1 MSAPMTGP
9 LARPPAPARAAC
21 VLALLLLAAVPAA
34 QDQPPAEPPPD
45 PPAESPAPAPAPS
58 PENPPPAPAP
68 DAATPAS
75 GARPTPN
82 PSSDSVRV
90 DRPATVNGEAITAD
104 EIIDEALHLG
114 EDFPGAE
121 TGQLQFMARALIAGQ
136 ILLAAEAR
144 RLGVTLPERELDEY
158 WERSSGRVPDYEKLA
173 QQAGISVE
181 RQMERARRTA
191 LADLYLRHRVGLRG
205 DYGRWIPPD
214 PRLVRLVTVTPSQMR
229 EAFQTRRAELDRP
242 ERVVCNLY
250 QYDDAIA
257 AEEARQIIAA
267 DGTPPGKPPARR
279 ELPVDSLDPSMPPEL
294 ATFLREGEIGATT
307 TAPADKGVLVVSI
320 TGREPAEAASFDTS
334 QEALRLILLRE
345 RMEMA
350 RRELID
356 ALRRQATYWP
366 ADLFDV

>member
-1 MSAPMTGP
+1 MTAPLGRQLAP
-9 LARPPAPARAAC
+9 LRARCA
-21 VLALLLLAAVPAA
+21 LALLLIAGVSAA

-45 PPAESPAPAPAPS
+45 PPAEASAPA
-58 PENPPPAPAP
+58 PENPPPAEPAS
-68 DAATPAS
+68 DAAAPAS
-75 GARPTPN
+75 GARSPYP
-82 PSSDSVRV
+82 PDSVRV

-158 WERSSGRVPDYEKLA
+158 WERSSGRVPDYAKLA
-173 QQAGISVE
+173 DQAGISVE

-229 EAFQTRRAELDRP
+229 EAFQARRKELDRP

-250 QYDDAIA
+250 QYDDSVA
-257 AEEARQIIAA
+257 AEEARLIIEAA
-267 DGTPPGKPPARR
+267 GTPPGKHPARR
-279 ELPVDSLDPSMPPEL
+279 ELPVDALDPSMPPEL
-294 ATFLREGEIGATT
+294 ATFLREAEIGATT
-307 TAPADKGVLVVSI
+307 TAAADKGVLVVSI
-320 TGREPAEAASFDTS
+320 TDRQPAEPASFDTS
-334 QEALRLILLRE
+334 QETLRLILLRE

-356 ALRRQATYWP
+356 SLRRQATYWP